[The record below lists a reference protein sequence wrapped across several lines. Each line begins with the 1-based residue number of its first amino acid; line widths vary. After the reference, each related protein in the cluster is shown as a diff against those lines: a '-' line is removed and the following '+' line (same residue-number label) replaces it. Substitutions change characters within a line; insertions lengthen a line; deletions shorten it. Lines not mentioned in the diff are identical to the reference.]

1 MRDSHRGVCT
11 DAISPVVEALESRQ
25 LLTASLLHGVR
36 RVNGTTGDDVITVG
50 IDPAN
55 VAKIV
60 VNDGVKN
67 SRFTKTAVTS
77 VLIVTGDGADKVTIG
92 AGLKQQITIK
102 SGEGNDTVQGGS
114 GREIIFAAGD
124 DDVISGG
131 GGSDQIFGG
140 DGNDQIDGGSG
151 NDYLYGDGGDDVISG
166 GAGNDVL
173 AGDSEDT
180 LMFSGQ
186 PPFNVIGNDRL
197 DGGDGNDWLLG
208 GARVETD
215 PSSHQLFL
223 TSNGQDT
230 FTGGA
235 GADVIDKGGNDDTIT
250 DLASEDYVP
259 VDEAPSAHELGQGDV
274 HTHVILKIRV
284 RKGSG
289 YKSVVVQPNAGRF
302 GATDFRLLHTHDT
315 TGEIH
320 FEAGPPNTTY
330 QLIDFFRLWGISM
343 DKSHVG
349 RFVPPP
355 GKKVTMWVTR
365 GASSLLSSTGKWV
378 TRGGTTFPSTK
389 FGGFIPLGDANTGTD
404 GVHPTHGDIIE
415 IRVG

>member
-1 MRDSHRGVCT
+1 MLS
-11 DAISPVVEALESRQ
+11 
-25 LLTASLLHGVR
+25 ASLLRGVL
-36 RVNGTTGDDVITVG
+36 RVNGTSGPDTITVG
-50 IDPAN
+50 IDSANPAR
-55 VAKIV
+55 IR

-67 SRFTKTAVTS
+67 FRFTKTAVTS
-77 VLIVTGDGADKVTIG
+77 MLIVTGDGADNITIG
-92 AGLKQQITIK
+92 SGIKQQITIK
-102 SGEGNDTVQGGS
+102 SGEGDDVIHGGS
-114 GREIIFAAGD
+114 GREIIFAAGGAD
-124 DDVISGG
+124 QIFGG

-140 DGNDQIDGGSG
+140 DGNDTIDGGAS
-151 NDYLYGDGGDDVISG
+151 NDYLYGDGGDDVITG
-166 GAGNDVL
+166 GPGGDVL

-186 PPFNVIGNDRL
+186 PPFNVIGNDHL

-215 PSSHQLFL
+215 PTSQNLFL

-259 VDEAPSAHELGQGDV
+259 VDEAQSAHEGGQGDV

-289 YKSVVVQPNAGRF
+289 YKNVVVQPNIGRF
-302 GATDFRLLHTHDT
+302 GSTDFRLLHTHDT

-343 DKSHVG
+343 DKNHVG
-349 RFVPPP
+349 RFIPAA
-355 GKKVTMWVTR
+355 GKRVTMWVTR

-378 TRGGTTFPSTK
+378 TKGGNTFQTTK
-389 FGGFIPLGDANTGTD
+389 FGGFVPLGDAATGTD
-404 GVHPTHGDIIE
+404 GVHPTHGDIVE